1 MNKKLIYIPQDNVD
15 IALKS
20 ITSAI
25 FYFFILGIILVG
37 FFLSTHIY
45 YNVKGT
51 SMEPNILQETI
62 TYNGDACY
70 VAKNISYS
78 YGDIIVAEKN
88 NTQDVVKRII
98 AMGGDK
104 IGYYFNNEKGYYE
117 LLLIKENSTPKIL
130 KESYLFEKVDK
141 EEKRIMLENNSYSYH
156 NFINLQ
162 GLEDFEY
169 NNQNVKVL
177 TVPENHLFLLGDN
190 RKTSIDSA
198 SYGTLSQKNVVGKV
212 VLITQQGTLPVWD
225 ILAYILGSL
234 FK

>member
-70 VAKNISYS
+70 VAKNIPYS

-104 IGYYFNNEKGYYE
+104 IGYYFNKRKLC
-117 LLLIKENSTPKIL
+117 LLQLPFSSCKQ
-130 KESYLFEKVDK
+130 
-141 EEKRIMLENNSYSYH
+141 KRNYCKRTNAFGVQVS
-156 NFINLQ
+156 
-162 GLEDFEY
+162 
-169 NNQNVKVL
+169 
-177 TVPENHLFLLGDN
+177 
-190 RKTSIDSA
+190 
-198 SYGTLSQKNVVGKV
+198 
-212 VLITQQGTLPVWD
+212 
-225 ILAYILGSL
+225 
-234 FK
+234 